1 MEHMSL
7 VSANAFLEKV
17 KNDEGFRNKL
27 AGLKDGQARLDF
39 AKEAGFTFTVEELA
53 AAKAEQGLSDDE
65 LDAVAGGC
73 GGARVCMAGIGDSS
87 VSLW

>member
-1 MEHMSL
+1 MSL

-17 KNDEGFRNKL
+17 KNDEGFKKML
-27 AGLKDGQARLDF
+27 TDLPDGQARMDF

-53 AAKAEQGLSDDE
+53 EAKAEQGLSDEE

-73 GGARVCMAGIGDSS
+73 GGGKLCLSGVGDSS